1 MTKARWGGKIETER
15 IIKRGDFEL
24 DVPML
29 AAPLPDEYARSGGLP
44 CRDSRSAKVDAM
56 RVRLNTLLGL
66 MGAVACIAVALAGYV
81 AYESDT
87 GSPTVGLAI
96 VVAST
101 AAVAAIITAASNSQ
115 RRADAQ
121 TVPVVR
127 LLMTILKS
135 CGLAVLIVG
144 LADSAF
150 VLTYAL
156 IVGGRQFFPFSA
168 EVRARQ
174 ILPEGLIA
182 GTVVAVAVCY
192 LARRGFSRSTPI
204 RRRLLCRLASLAAVV
219 LLLGS
224 NVMSQRFH
232 YREQQASWHDSW
244 VGDYGGVTRNPM
256 APPPVGLSPCPELAD
271 YHARMRRKWEYGA
284 LHPWLPVEPDPPPPE
299 PGRNRDVLE

>member
-1 MTKARWGGKIETER
+1 
-15 IIKRGDFEL
+15 
-24 DVPML
+24 
-29 AAPLPDEYARSGGLP
+29 
-44 CRDSRSAKVDAM
+44 M
-56 RVRLNTLLGL
+56 RVRPNTLLGL
-66 MGAVACIAVALAGYV
+66 MGAVTCIAVALDGYV
-81 AYESDT
+81 AYETDT
-87 GSPTVGLAI
+87 GSPTVGLAM

-101 AAVAAIITAASNSQ
+101 AAVAAIITPSLNSQ
-115 RRADAQ
+115 CRADAQ

-127 LLMTILKS
+127 LLMTILRS

-156 IVGGRQFFPFSA
+156 IVGSRQFFPFSA

-204 RRRLLCRLASLAAVV
+204 RRRLVCRLASLAAVV

-232 YREQQASWHDSW
+232 HREEQASWHDSW
-244 VGDYGGVTRNPM
+244 VGDYGGICPFSASVVGACFATEL
-256 APPPVGLSPCPELAD
+256 PPDLPVFPIVPLISAVGRTWDRAVWPHRRLLSPHQASLAFATR
-271 YHARMRRKWEYGA
+271 YRGCNTLR
-284 LHPWLPVEPDPPPPE
+284 
-299 PGRNRDVLE
+299 RNRA